1 MTTEETGQKHE
12 QKEKNSSMDCCSPHK
27 FAEMMAKCGE
37 SMKCDCSSMMK
48 EMRKGGFFEQ
58 EQK

>member
-12 QKEKNSSMDCCSPHK
+12 QKEKCSQMDCCSPQII
-27 FAEMMAKCGE
+27 AEMMAKCGE
-37 SMKCDCSSMMK
+37 GMKSDCGSMMK
-48 EMRKGGFFEQ
+48 EMMNGGFFEQ